1 MTARPPTVF
10 ATSSHMHYLT
20 PSPAIGHSS
29 LVIRHF
35 FFAVSALFL
44 LSAPALPAHP
54 LQAEPIDHPYVFTFD
69 QFHIQEDPDET
80 VVAGGL
86 LLMAE
91 TNCIACHAAPKAWQ
105 QQLAPRPGP
114 NLAAVGS
121 RLDADTLWLM
131 IRSPQHR
138 KKGTL
143 MPGMFSGREGD
154 PEKVEALTQ
163 YLLTLTQA
171 VEPLPAGDADRGKK
185 LYHTTGCI
193 ACHEPATDYRPP
205 TAAPDANIDRPGNG
219 SNPLALADAYD
230 VQALGR
236 FLLNPL
242 DIRPAGRMPGMHL
255 TAQEAADVAAYLHI
269 GRTAEKAVER
279 AALKIAP
286 QTAATGRT
294 LFVEQRCSVCHD
306 MGTPLEKHLA
316 KPLDELKAESKAS
329 CIAETPAVGTPRF
342 DFNPLQ
348 RRALR
353 LALNKVRH
361 QPPDSLSAH
370 QKIDW
375 QMLRLNCYACHDRDG
390 KGGPEDARAQYFM
403 TANSGAES
411 LGDFGRFPPNL
422 DRAGWK
428 LTTAWLQRVLYGE
441 SGSVRP
447 YLSVRM
453 PAFGKAN
460 TEALPG
466 LFADADKPTNPP
478 AMDTSGLAKHHRAE
492 GGRTLMGITGLGC
505 VTCHGL
511 KDRKSLGVPV
521 INLSHTIERLNP
533 SYFKALL
540 LNPQVTQ
547 PGTLMPPLFMAR
559 KTADHD
565 IEQIWTYLKELE
577 QQPLP
582 EGLLRNDDYELKPD
596 KEGRPIVFRTFMEG
610 VGTHAIAIGFPQGMH
625 AAFDALHVRWALLWK
640 GRFVDAFGT
649 WQDRSMPPAKPLGD
663 ALMTLGSDSSLRK
676 GDEVMV
682 PEFKGYRLDKQGLPT
697 MLYSV
702 GGIEVE
708 DRLQTAANGFEH
720 ILTAK
725 GRGLEQWTFQGLAKE
740 SKPQNL
746 APDASG
752 TATVRETVVW

>member
-1 MTARPPTVF
+1 MQYCHPPFFIRRWAFTAW
-10 ATSSHMHYLT
+10 
-20 PSPAIGHSS
+20 
-29 LVIRHF
+29 
-35 FFAVSALFL
+35 ALFSL
-44 LSAPALPAHP
+44 LARSAYAHP

-69 QFHIQEDPDET
+69 QFHIQEDPDEA
-80 VVAGGL
+80 VVSGGL

-91 TNCIACHAAPKAWQ
+91 TNCIACHDAPEPWK

-114 NLAAVGS
+114 DLAGVGS

-131 IRSPQHR
+131 VRSPQHR

-143 MPGMFSGREGD
+143 MPGMFGSREGD
-154 PEKVEALTQ
+154 AEKVEALTQ
-163 YLLTLTQA
+163 YLLTLKQK
-171 VEPLPAGDADRGKK
+171 VEPLPPGDADRGKK
-185 LYHTTGCI
+185 LYHTAGCV

-205 TAAPDANIDRPGNG
+205 TAAPDTNIDRPGNG

-236 FLLNPL
+236 FLLNPH
-242 DIRPAGRMPGMHL
+242 DFRPAGRMPGMHL
-255 TAQEAADVAAYLHI
+255 SEQEAADIAAYLHI

-286 QTAATGRT
+286 QTAASGRA
-294 LFVEQRCSVCHD
+294 LFVEQRCSVCHSTGESMD
-306 MGTPLEKHLA
+306 KHLA
-316 KPLDELKAESKAS
+316 RPLDQLHGEGGCMAEKPTEGA
-329 CIAETPAVGTPRF
+329 PRF
-342 DFNPLQ
+342 DFNALQ

-353 LALNKVRH
+353 LALNRVQKKK
-361 QPPDSLSAH
+361 PEALTAH

-403 TANSGAES
+403 AADSGAES

-428 LTTAWLQRVLYGE
+428 LTPTWLQRVLYGE

-453 PAFGKAN
+453 PGFGKAN
-460 TEALPG
+460 TEMLPAL
-466 LFADADKPTNPP
+466 FVEADKPKNPP
-478 AMDTSGLAKHHRAE
+478 EMDTSGLAKHHRAE
-492 GGRTLMGITGLGC
+492 GGRKLMGITGLGC

-521 INLSHTIERLNP
+521 INLSHTVERLNP

-547 PGTLMPPLFMAR
+547 PGTLMPPLFMTR

-565 IEQIWTYLKELE
+565 IEQIWTYLKELD

-582 EGLLRNDDYELKPD
+582 EGLLRNDDYELKPE

-610 VGTHAIAIGFPQGMH
+610 VGTHAIAVGYPQGLH
-625 AAFDALHVRWALLWK
+625 AAFDALRVRWALLWK

-649 WQDRSMPPAKPLGD
+649 WQDRAMPPAKPLGD
-663 ALMTLGSDSSLRK
+663 ALMTLGTEVSLRK
-676 GDEVMV
+676 PGAPA

-697 MLYSV
+697 MLYNL
-702 GGIEVE
+702 GEIEVE
-708 DRLQTAANGFEH
+708 DRLQPIANGFEH
-720 ILTAK
+720 VVTAK
-725 GRGLEQWTFQGLAKE
+725 GKGLSEWTFQGIGKDGKE
-740 SKPQNL
+740 VKL

-752 TATVRETVVW
+752 AATVRETIIW